1 MYSKAGSA
9 VNGSVTTTMKRSMP
23 HWLQRHWRLAG
34 SIGLAIG
41 LSLGGTAILAQEVV
55 APDLDA
61 GVALLTGAPPTPFP
75 TLSAAQIDRQLE
87 LYLRYL
93 AQHGRPDVLIIGSSR
108 ALQGVD
114 PTALQASLAAA
125 GYPRLKVFNFGINGA
140 TAQVE
145 HLLMSRL
152 LKPEQWPRVIVW
164 ADGVRAFNSGRQD
177 LTYRKIQDSPG
188 FQELAAGHSPQWVPY
203 ENYASHQPGGLAAD
217 PRQLQGFQ
225 IVSAVFVPEQYFQR
239 FPKIAG
245 SYDRDYVDFDLDGA
259 QAQATAALIQATRQR
274 RIPLV
279 FVNLPL
285 TDIYLDADRD
295 RHEQAFRQSNRH
307 LAELG
312 QLTFIDLSQQW
323 PDRYEYFADPSHI
336 NEHGAKAVGEVLGT
350 QLAVYFEQRLGL
362 EKPRYQVARQR

>member
-1 MYSKAGSA
+1 
-9 VNGSVTTTMKRSMP
+9 VNGSVIKTM
-23 HWLQRHWRLAG
+23 QRRWRLAS

-41 LSLGGTAILAQEVV
+41 LSLGGTAILAQAVV

-61 GVALLTGAPPTPFP
+61 GVTLLAGAPPTPFP

-114 PTALQASLAAA
+114 PTALQASLAEA
-125 GYPRLKVFNFGINGA
+125 GYPQLKVFNFGINGA

-145 HLLMSRL
+145 QLLMHRL

-188 FQELAAGHSPQWVPY
+188 FQKLAAGHAPQWV
-203 ENYASHQPGGLAAD
+203 AAAHDAHQPAALAAD
-217 PRQLQGFQ
+217 PRQLQGLQ
-225 IVSAVFVPEQYFQR
+225 IVSEVFVPEEYFQR

-245 SYDRDYVDFDLDGA
+245 SYDRDYVDFDLTGT
-259 QAQATAALIQATRQR
+259 QAAATAALIQTTRQR

-285 TDIYLDADRD
+285 TDIYLDADRG
-295 RHEQAFRQSNRH
+295 RHEQAFRQFKQQ
-307 LAELG
+307 LAERG
-312 QLTFIDLSQQW
+312 QLTFIDLGQQW
-323 PDRYEYFADPSHI
+323 PDRYDYFADPSHI
-336 NEHGAKAVGEVLGT
+336 NEHGARAVGEVLGT
-350 QLAVYFEQRLGL
+350 RLALYFEQRLGWS
-362 EKPRYQVARQR
+362 PPPYSVARRP

>member
-1 MYSKAGSA
+1 
-9 VNGSVTTTMKRSMP
+9 VNGSVTKTRQRSIP
-23 HWLQRHWRLAG
+23 PWLQRHWRWAG

-41 LSLGGTAILAQEVV
+41 LSLGTTAILAQEVV

-61 GVALLTGAPPTPFP
+61 GNTLLTGAPPTPFP
-75 TLSAAQIDRQLE
+75 TLSAAQIDRQLD

-93 AQHGRPDVLIIGSSR
+93 AQQGRPDVLIIGSSR

-114 PTALQASLAAA
+114 PAALQASLAQA

-152 LKPEQWPRVIVW
+152 LKPHQWPRVIVW

-188 FQELAAGHSPQWVPY
+188 FQQLAAGHSPQWVPY
-203 ENYASHQPGGLAAD
+203 ENGSPHRSGALAD
-217 PRQLQGFQ
+217 PRELQGFQ
-225 IVSAVFVPEQYFQR
+225 VVSQVFVPEQYFQR
-239 FPKIAG
+239 FPKVAG
-245 SYDRDYVDFDLDGA
+245 SDDRDYVDFDLTGT
-259 QAQATAALIQATRQR
+259 QAQATAALIQASRQR

-285 TDIYLDADRD
+285 TDIYLDTDRG
-295 RHEQAFRQSNRH
+295 RHEQAFRQSKRH

-312 QLTFIDLSQQW
+312 QLTFIDLGQQW
-323 PDRYEYFADPSHI
+323 PDRYDYFADPSHI
-336 NEHGAKAVGEVLGT
+336 NEHGARAVGEVLGT

-362 EKPRYQVARQR
+362 AKPRYQVARKR

>member
-1 MYSKAGSA
+1 VQRSVKA
-9 VNGSVTTTMKRSMP
+9 TIQRSLQS
-23 HWLQRHWRLAG
+23 WLNPWRPSPWRWGG
-34 SIGLAIG
+34 SIALAIG

-55 APDLDA
+55 APDLDQ
-61 GVALLTGAPPTPFP
+61 GNKLLTGTPPVPFP
-75 TLSAAQIDRQLE
+75 TLSAPQIDRQLE

-93 AQHGRPDVLIIGSSR
+93 AQQGRPDILVIGSSR

-114 PTALQASLAAA
+114 PMALQASLAAA

-145 HLLMSRL
+145 QLLMSRL

-188 FQELAAGHSPQWVPY
+188 FQQLTAGHTPQLVPY
-203 ENYASHQPGGLAAD
+203 ENGSPHQPGGLVD
-217 PRQLQGFQ
+217 PRQIQGLQV
-225 IVSAVFVPEQYFQR
+225 VSEVFVPEQYFQK

-245 SYDRDYVDFDLDGA
+245 TYDRDYVDFDLDGA
-259 QAQATAALIQATRQR
+259 QAQATAALIQTTRQR

-295 RHEQAFRQSNRH
+295 RYEQAFRQSKQN
-307 LAELG
+307 LAALG
-312 QLTFIDLSQQW
+312 QLTFIDLAEQW
-323 PDRYEYFADPSHI
+323 PDRYDYFADPSHI
-336 NEHGAKAVGEVLGT
+336 NEHGARAVGEVLGT
-350 QLAVYFEQRLGL
+350 RLAVYFEQRLGVA
-362 EKPRYQVARQR
+362 KARYRVAQRR